1 MLTFIILGVILLVG
15 LIIFIGIGGYDGEMW
30 GAALIAIGGVLLM
43 SFLILLP
50 ANRVSIN
57 AKIERIETVRE
68 EIESIH
74 IKSYITEFNEFT
86 YKSNPQIDR
95 LIVKAI
101 EENQWIRSNRYFKQ
115 NPFCNWFIPNTINEI
130 EYIDI
135 SKLKDA
141 L

>member
-30 GAALIAIGGVLLM
+30 GVALIAISGVLLM

-57 AKIERIETVRE
+57 AKIERIKTVKE
-68 EIESIH
+68 EIESIN
-74 IKSYITEFNEFT
+74 IRY
-86 YKSNPQIDR
+86 SNVQIDR

>member
-1 MLTFIILGVILLVG
+1 MLTFIIVGIILLIG
-15 LIIFIGIGGYDGEMW
+15 LIILITSDNYDGETLGMVLTTI
-30 GAALIAIGGVLLM
+30 GVTLAI
-43 SFLILLP
+43 SFLIALP
-50 ANRVSIN
+50 MCRVSIN
-57 AKIERIETVRE
+57 ARIERIEIAKE
-68 EIESIH
+68 EIESIN
-74 IKSYITEFNEFT
+74 IKNYN
-86 YKSNPQIDR
+86 NVQIDR

>member
-68 EIESIH
+68 EIESIN
-74 IKSYITEFNEFT
+74 IRY
-86 YKSNPQIDR
+86 SNVQIDR

-135 SKLKDA
+135 SRLKDA

>member
-1 MLTFIILGVILLVG
+1 MLAFIILGVILLIG
-15 LIIFIGIGGYDGEMW
+15 LIIFIGIDGYDGEML
-30 GAALIAIGGVLLM
+30 GISLIMIGGIPAIAL
-43 SFLILLP
+43 LILLP

-57 AKIERIETVRE
+57 ARIERIETVKE
-68 EIESIH
+68 EIESIN
-74 IKSYITEFNEFT
+74 IKHYHNV
-86 YKSNPQIDR
+86 QIDR